1 MATENLHMTSDAK
14 QRVSAFLANKG
25 MALRTWLC
33 GSVDGLCMVL
43 HSLLEGLE
51 VDCKEV
57 SSEVSAG

>member
-1 MATENLHMTSDAK
+1 MTSDAK